1 MLYLVEGGV
10 VFVFMKILLEL
21 LPEKAFKADNLNFDD
36 LILVVILSNVD
47 AIFVKSSMSDTE
59 LLGVLKGFKNL

>member
-47 AIFVKSSMSDTE
+47 AIFVESSMSDTE

>member
-21 LPEKAFKADNLNFDD
+21 LPEKAFKTDNLNFDD

-47 AIFVKSSMSDTE
+47 AIFVESSMSDTE
-59 LLGVLKGFKNL
+59 LLGVLKGFENL

>member
-47 AIFVKSSMSDTE
+47 AIFVESSMSDTE
-59 LLGVLKGFKNL
+59 LLGVLKGFENL

>member
-1 MLYLVEGGV
+1 
-10 VFVFMKILLEL
+10 MKILLEL

-47 AIFVKSSMSDTE
+47 AIFVESSMSDTE
-59 LLGVLKGFKNL
+59 LLGVLKGFENL

>member
-1 MLYLVEGGV
+1 LLYLVEGGV

-21 LPEKAFKADNLNFDD
+21 LPEKAFKTDNLNFDD

-47 AIFVKSSMSDTE
+47 AIFVESSMSDTE
-59 LLGVLKGFKNL
+59 LLGVLKGFENL

>member
-1 MLYLVEGGV
+1 LLYLVEGGV

-47 AIFVKSSMSDTE
+47 AIFVESSMSDTE

>member
-1 MLYLVEGGV
+1 LLYLVEGGV

-47 AIFVKSSMSDTE
+47 AIFVESSMSDTE
-59 LLGVLKGFKNL
+59 LLGVLKGFENL

>member
-59 LLGVLKGFKNL
+59 LLGVLKGFENL